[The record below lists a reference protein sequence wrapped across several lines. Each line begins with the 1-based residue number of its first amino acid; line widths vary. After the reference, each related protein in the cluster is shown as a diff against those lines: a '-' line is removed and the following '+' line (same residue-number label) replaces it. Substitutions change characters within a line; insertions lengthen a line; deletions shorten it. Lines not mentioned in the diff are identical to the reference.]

1 MNYFMINDQY
11 IALRV
16 ESILQN
22 MHIGGT
28 ASGLDIKRP
37 WICGVL
43 EYGCD
48 GDIGTRG
55 PAALVS
61 AP

>member
-22 MHIGGT
+22 MHIGDGK
-28 ASGLDIKRP
+28 GL
-37 WICGVL
+37 
-43 EYGCD
+43 
-48 GDIGTRG
+48 
-55 PAALVS
+55 
-61 AP
+61 